1 MATRKQNS
9 RGDFTVSHKFYKD
22 GAQVDVP
29 AHLEVQYYTDE
40 MCGKFI
46 VERNGDKRKY
56 CSISDDGKILS
67 SHLALSEK
75 YIGNGQLRYILIE
88 YVIDSAFPKGERA
101 CPVPGALDVLL
112 WTGATDDDTSVLE
125 TSTLQ
130 SVVNNIQGIQAQIKL
145 LTPQRVESE
154 EVMEKMIADNTFD
167 PGQLYYIEEE

>member
-1 MATRKQNS
+1 MAIRKQNS
-9 RGDFTVSHKFYKD
+9 RGDFSVSHKFYKD

-29 AHLEVQYYTDE
+29 SHLEVIYYTDE
-40 MCGKFI
+40 MCGRFM
-46 VERNGDKRKY
+46 VERNGDKRKH

-67 SHLALSEK
+67 SHLSLSER
-75 YIGNGQLRYILIE
+75 YIGNGQLRYTLIE
-88 YVIDSAFPKGERA
+88 YVVDSAFPNGERA
-101 CPVPGALDVLL
+101 CPVPGSLDVLL

-145 LTPQRVESE
+145 LTPQRVDSE
-154 EVMEKMIADNTFD
+154 EVMEQMIANGTFV

>member
-1 MATRKQNS
+1 M
-9 RGDFTVSHKFYKD
+9 
-22 GAQVDVP
+22 
-29 AHLEVQYYTDE
+29 
-40 MCGKFI
+40 
-46 VERNGDKRKY
+46 
-56 CSISDDGKILS
+56 
-67 SHLALSEK
+67 
-75 YIGNGQLRYILIE
+75 
-88 YVIDSAFPKGERA
+88 
-101 CPVPGALDVLL
+101 LL

>member
-1 MATRKQNS
+1 MAIRKQNS
-9 RGDFTVSHKFYKD
+9 RGDFSVSHKFYKD

-29 AHLEVQYYTDE
+29 SHLEVIYYTDE
-40 MCGKFI
+40 MCGRFM
-46 VERNGDKRKY
+46 VERNGDKRKH

-67 SHLALSEK
+67 SHLSLSER
-75 YIGNGQLRYILIE
+75 YIGNGQLRYTLIE
-88 YVIDSAFPKGERA
+88 YDVDSAFPNGERA
-101 CPVPGALDVLL
+101 CPVPGSLDVLL

-145 LTPQRVESE
+145 LTPQRVDSE
-154 EVMEKMIADNTFD
+154 EVMEQMIADGTFV